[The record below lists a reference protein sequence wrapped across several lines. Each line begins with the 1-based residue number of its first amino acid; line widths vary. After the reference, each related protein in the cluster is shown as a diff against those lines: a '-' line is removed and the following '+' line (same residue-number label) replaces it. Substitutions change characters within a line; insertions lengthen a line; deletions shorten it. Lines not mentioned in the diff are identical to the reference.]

1 MPSARNTKHAYF
13 ENEENSSEVSNKD
26 DLMTESFIMKDLGV
40 TTLQK
45 SDSSEDVQANPF
57 GNHIRVSKSPVP
69 PLRIPQ
75 AASGILLAKNLAN
88 ITGKFG
94 C

>member
-40 TTLQK
+40 TTL
-45 SDSSEDVQANPF
+45 
-57 GNHIRVSKSPVP
+57 
-69 PLRIPQ
+69 
-75 AASGILLAKNLAN
+75 
-88 ITGKFG
+88 
-94 C
+94 